1 MRCPAP
7 ILVVFEALTLKQ
19 KLYYYQGTPFTG
31 VAVHT
36 ANDIVQ
42 KNQVFELGKPQGDY
56 ISPFLNMQ
64 GPGVLDSID
73 AIEEQDWDGNA
84 PLIIQGTPFTG
95 FVYVLGGDRI
105 TDLEYCLDGLAQ
117 GQGMSQ
123 HFAGGNCYSELYY
136 TLSDMKYNYA
146 WYEPDILSRYR
157 AGHSEVSKESLTLY
171 FHADGM
177 LSSIDF
183 SYGFKAI
190 FKRNNELDQATLT
203 IDSFKKIEPYFGEQ
217 AIELDLY
224 EIKEP
229 TLTEILSEVKSW
241 PIEQVFFNTLSL
253 QHLTALKK
261 ISIPILTCIKFFQ
274 LKEITLNEVL
284 AFRDKHL
291 NHIKVKYG
299 DVMY

>member
-31 VAVHT
+31 VVVHT

-84 PLIIQGTPFTG
+84 PLILQGKPFTG
-95 FVYVLGGDRI
+95 LVYVVERDIIR
-105 TDLEYCLDGLAQ
+105 DLRHCLDGLAN
-117 GQGMSQ
+117 GGLSQ
-123 HFAGGNCYSELYY
+123 YFSDLQCYSELYY
-136 TLSDMKYNYA
+136 NLSDMEYCFD
-146 WYEPDILSRYR
+146 WYKPNILSCYVARYH
-157 AGHSEVSKESLTLY
+157 GTSKESLTLN
-171 FHADGM
+171 FHEDGA
-177 LSSIDF
+177 LSSIKLRH
-183 SYGFKAI
+183 GFKTV
-190 FKRNNELDQATLT
+190 FKRNHELEQAVLT
-203 IDSFKKIEPYFGEQ
+203 IDSFKKVEPYLEK

-229 TLTEILSEVKSW
+229 TLNEVLVEVQRW

-261 ISIPILTCIKFFQ
+261 FHIPSLTRIRILTRTVAQ
-274 LKEITLNEVL
+274 E
-284 AFRDKHL
+284 
-291 NHIKVKYG
+291 Y
-299 DVMY
+299 